1 MTQTEAWPIKVKWID
16 GFQFIGYDDGGHS
29 VVMDLPKDKG
39 GGNLGMSP
47 TKVFLASLAGC
58 AAIDVALIMQKQKQ
72 DLKELEVLISGEQH
86 AGEFPHYFTRF
97 NIKYVARGKNVSEEA
112 LKKAIQLSDEKYCS
126 VGATLKGKAEIV
138 TSYEIVND

>member
-1 MTQTEAWPIKVKWID
+1 MTQAEPWPIKVKWID

-47 TKVFLASLAGC
+47 TKLFLASLAGC
-58 AAIDVALIMQKQKQ
+58 TAIDVALIMQKQKQ

-86 AGEFPHYFTRF
+86 AGEFPHYFTGIGLNESNQYHICIGEHCHPQLKSRLLPDCAPLAGDIFRF
-97 NIKYVARGKNVSEEA
+97 FV
-112 LKKAIQLSDEKYCS
+112 LAIL
-126 VGATLKGKAEIV
+126 VGAQ
-138 TSYEIVND
+138 